1 MSQRTVRTF
10 ALILLAGGA
19 ALAAAGATSRPQAML
34 APLNPDY
41 VRYLGDLRA
50 GRVPAQVPGLLI
62 PSPQDISHL
71 NGMVPFVASAL
82 PAVYDL
88 RVLNKMTPVRN
99 EGSAGGSPA
108 FAALASL
115 ESFLEPLETWD
126 FSEHH
131 LFSSIQFSSL
141 QSSLYLESV
150 VGALA
155 RWDDPVRES
164 DDPWPTADG
173 AGVSTVKHVQNVT
186 FIPPRTGPL
195 DNDSLKQAIMDGGA
209 LYAEMEFVDAL
220 YNQANAAYY
229 DAATDE
235 NHKRAV
241 ALAGWDDN
249 FDRTKFN
256 PQPPGNGAFICKNS
270 RGPAWGS
277 AGYFYVSYYD
287 GFLARRNFS
296 AAFKA
301 EPASG
306 YTVNYQYDPNGCT
319 TRLGFG
325 TETAW
330 FANVFTATTSDPLT
344 AVAFYTYTPSASYD
358 VTVYKNPAPG
368 HPQSGTGVVRVTGT
382 LIDPGY
388 ASIPLK
394 ASIPLLPN
402 DRFSVVVK
410 LQTTGDLSPVPLEHP
425 VTGSTGVFTANPGE
439 GFISADG
446 AEWNDLTT
454 YDGTTYAKTSLC
466 LKAFAGYAPIYPPAS
481 LKVERLTNN
490 FFFFKEYV
498 DKLSW
503 AANPNNIEAPVKY
516 RIYQKTQGQAG
527 ADFQYLGETAANSL
541 FYFVRAVKN
550 TDSFIYRVTAV
561 MADGREGDP
570 AEVSI

>member
-1 MSQRTVRTF
+1 MRQRTIRTF
-10 ALILLAGGA
+10 ALLLLAGGL
-19 ALAAAGATSRPQAML
+19 ALAAAGTMTQPQAML
-34 APLNPDY
+34 TSMNPDY
-41 VRYLGDLRA
+41 VRYLGDLRT
-50 GRVPAQVPGLLI
+50 GRIPAYAPGPLI

-71 NGMVPFVASAL
+71 NGMVPLVAGAL

-99 EGSAGGSPA
+99 EGASGGSLA

-131 LFSSIQFSSL
+131 LLSSL
-141 QSSLYLESV
+141 QGANYLEAV

-164 DDPWPTADG
+164 DDPWPTTENA
-173 AGVSTVKHVQNVT
+173 ALSAVKHVQNVT
-186 FIPPRTGPL
+186 FIPPRAGPL
-195 DNDSLKQAIMDGGA
+195 DNDGLKQAVMDSGA
-209 LYAEMEFVDAL
+209 LYAEMTYVGSL
-220 YNQANAAYY
+220 YNPATAAFYN
-229 DAATDE
+229 AATDGE
-235 NHKRAV
+235 KRAV

-249 FDRTKFN
+249 FDRAKFN

-270 RGPAWGS
+270 LGPSWGN

-287 GFLARRNFS
+287 GFFARRYFS

-301 EPASG
+301 EPLSG

-319 TRLGFG
+319 RRLGFG
-325 TETAW
+325 SETAW
-330 FANVFTATTSDPLT
+330 FANIFTATTSDPLT
-344 AVAFYTYTPSASYD
+344 AVAFYTYTPSAAYD
-358 VTVYKNPAPG
+358 VTVYKNPTPG
-368 HPQSGTGVVRVTGT
+368 HPQSGTGMVRVTGT

-388 ASIPLK
+388 ATIPLK

-410 LQTTGDLSPVPLEHP
+410 LQTTGDLSPVPLEYP
-425 VTGSTGVFTANPGE
+425 VIGSTAVFDANAGE

-446 AEWNDLTT
+446 VKWSDVTT
-454 YDGTTYAKTSLC
+454 YDGAAYATTSVC
-466 LKAFAGYAPIYPPAS
+466 LKAFAGYGPIYPPAS

-490 FFFFKEYV
+490 FYFFKEYV

-503 AANPNNIEAPVKY
+503 EANPNNSEAPVKY
-516 RIYQKTQGQAG
+516 RVYQKIAG
-527 ADFQYLGETAANSL
+527 AADAGFQYLGETTAA
-541 FYFVRAVKN
+541 FPVYFVRAVKQ

>member
-1 MSQRTVRTF
+1 MRQRTIRTF
-10 ALILLAGGA
+10 SLGLLAGGLT
-19 ALAAAGATSRPQAML
+19 LAAAGAVSPPRALL

-41 VRYLGDLRA
+41 VRYLVDRQS
-50 GRVPAQVPGLLI
+50 GRIPAYAPGLLV

-71 NGMVPFVASAL
+71 GGLVPLEADAL

-99 EGSAGGSPA
+99 EGASGGSLA

-115 ESFLEPLETWD
+115 ESYLKPLETWD
-126 FSEHH
+126 FSELH
-131 LFSSIQFSSL
+131 LLSSL
-141 QSSLYLESV
+141 QSANYLEAV
-150 VGALA
+150 VGAMA
-155 RWDDPVRES
+155 RWADPVREG
-164 DDPWPTADG
+164 DDPWPTADS
-173 AGVSTVKHVQNVT
+173 AGISAVKHVQNVK
-186 FIPPRTGPL
+186 FIPPRTGAQ
-195 DNDSLKQAIMDGGA
+195 DNNSLKQAIMDGGA
-209 LYAEMEFVDAL
+209 VYAEMTYVGTL
-220 YNQANAAYY
+220 YNAANAAYY
-229 DAATDE
+229 NAATADGE
-235 NHKRAV
+235 KRAV

-249 FDRTKFN
+249 FDSGKFN

-270 RGPAWGS
+270 LGSAWGN

-287 GFLARRNFS
+287 GFFASRYFS

-301 EPASG
+301 EPLSG

-325 TETAW
+325 SETAW
-330 FANVFTATTSDPLT
+330 FANVFTATASDPLT
-344 AVAFYTYTPSASYD
+344 AVSLYTYSPSTAYD
-358 VTVYKNPAPG
+358 VTIYKNPSPG
-368 HPQSGTGVVRVTGT
+368 QPQSGTGIIRVTGT

-388 ASIPLK
+388 STVPLK

-410 LQTTGDLSPVPLEHP
+410 LQTTGDLFPIPIEHP
-425 VTGSTGVFTANPGE
+425 VSGSTAVFSANAGE

-446 AEWNDLTT
+446 AEWSDLTT
-454 YDGTTYAKTSLC
+454 YEGEAYAKTSIC

-503 AANPNNIEAPVKY
+503 EANPNNAAIPVKY
-516 RIYQKTQGQAG
+516 RVYQKIQGATD
-527 ADFQYLGETAANSL
+527 ADFQYLGETTAD
-541 FYFVRAVKN
+541 FRYYFVRAVKKS
-550 TDSFIYRVTAV
+550 DSFLYRVTAV
-561 MADGREGDP
+561 MADGRESDP
-570 AEVSI
+570 AEISI